1 MPGIARSGMANTNA
15 ASFLSTAA
23 LTKHTMPI
31 TRIIVADAQKLVAQG
46 LKEHFSK
53 LEHLRIVGHAR
64 SGKALLTMLKTVEA
78 DLVLMDV
85 SMHEMD
91 GIDTTRVLRKKYP
104 DLQVLAH
111 SALTEIEYVNS
122 MLIEGAR
129 GYLVKEC
136 SPKEMIAAIELVTN
150 GGRYISPAARASIAK
165 GYAHTDKRFDGVYQG
180 LTDREREIIRL
191 IALEKTNDE
200 ISAAL
205 FLSTD
210 TVKTHR
216 KNLMAKLNVRGTA
229 GLVKYAIDRCWV

>member
-23 LTKHTMPI
+23 LTERTMPV
-31 TRIIVADAQKLVAQG
+31 TRIIVADAQQLVAHG
-46 LKEHFSK
+46 LQKHFAN
-53 LEHLRIVGHAR
+53 LDHLHFVGHAR
-64 SGKALLTMLKTVEA
+64 SGKALLETLKTTEA
-78 DLVLMDV
+78 DLVMMDV

-91 GIDTTRVLRKKYP
+91 GIDTTRELRKKHP
-104 DLQVLAH
+104 DLRVLAH

-129 GYLVKEC
+129 GYLVKGC
-136 SPKEMIAAIELVTN
+136 SDSEMLEAIELVMD

-165 GYAHTDKRFDGVYQG
+165 GYAHTDKRVDGVYQG
-180 LTDREREIIRL
+180 LTAREREIIRL

-200 ISAAL
+200 ISATL
-205 FLSTD
+205 VLSTD